1 MSFGGWNKMRNSLLT
16 TERKWILAAMGSSLI
31 GIGLAR
37 LAFDPLQA
45 ALVESDWFTDGAAAY
60 LADANLIGYVLGA
73 LVAKWLA
80 QRVPTIMLLRIMMIA
95 VSLSFLLC
103 FSDSMPFMWFFF
115 WRFVS
120 GLAGGVI
127 MVVASPTVLAYI
139 APERRGVIG
148 QMSLYGLALGVL
160 IAGTLVPLLLKQGP
174 TTVWLGVGGIC
185 LLITA
190 LTWRLWPPSP
200 KAPDAKTP
208 KTKAP
213 RSAYRLWLEY
223 GLVAVGVVTHM
234 VFLVPYLE
242 QNLQMAASVAA
253 QFFLVY
259 AAGALTG
266 PFVFAYLTH
275 RLGIHSTQRIAMPIL
290 LAANAAMLLLSFS
303 YFGVG
308 LSCFL
313 AGLCLPGIISIFLGL
328 SQELAQGDPNK
339 HRAIW
344 GTATV
349 VFAVTQAGVGYV
361 TAFTLT
367 NFGVAYQELFAAATV
382 SVVLAIVVDLLPR
395 KKHHQDLVPATPSK

>member
-1 MSFGGWNKMRNSLLT
+1 VLNPLLT
-16 TERKWILAAMGSSLI
+16 PERKWTLAAMGSSLV

-45 ALVESDWFTDGAAAY
+45 ALVEANWFTDGAAAY

-80 QRVPTIMLLRIMMIA
+80 QRVPTIMLLRVMMIA
-95 VSLSFLLC
+95 ISLSFLLC
-103 FSDSMPFMWFFF
+103 FSESMPFQWFFF
-115 WRFVS
+115 WRVIS
-120 GLAGGVI
+120 GIAGGII
-127 MVVASPTVLAYI
+127 MVVASPTVLAHI
-139 APERRGVIG
+139 AAKRRGAIG

-160 IAGTLVPLLLKQGP
+160 IAGTLVPLLLTQGP
-174 TTVWLGVGGIC
+174 TAVWLGIGFIC
-185 LLITA
+185 LAITVF
-190 LTWRLWPPSP
+190 TWRLWPPAP
-200 KAPDAKTP
+200 KAPDTPFAKA
-208 KTKAP
+208 KAP
-213 RSAYRLWLEY
+213 RAAYRLWLEY

-242 QNLQMAASVAA
+242 QNLQMSGSVAA

-266 PFVFAYLTH
+266 PFVFAYLAN
-275 RLGIHSTQRIAMPIL
+275 RLGIHSAQRVAMPIL

-361 TAFTLT
+361 TAFTLSR
-367 NFGVAYQELFAAATV
+367 FGTAYQELFLAATV
-382 SVVLAIVVDLLPR
+382 SVLLAIVVDLLPR
-395 KKHHQDLVPATPSK
+395 QKHHQDLILPLPTTPTTP

>member
-1 MSFGGWNKMRNSLLT
+1 MSNSLFT
-16 TERKWILAAMGSSLI
+16 TERKWTLAAMGSSLI

-37 LAFDPLQA
+37 LAFNPLQA
-45 ALVESDWFTDGAAAY
+45 ALVESGWFTDGAAAY

-103 FSDSMPFMWFFF
+103 FSESLPFFWFFF
-115 WRFVS
+115 WRLVS
-120 GLAGGVI
+120 GIAGGVI
-127 MVVASPTVLAYI
+127 MVLASPAVLAYI

-148 QMSLYGLALGVL
+148 QMSLYGLAIGVL
-160 IAGTLVPLLLKQGP
+160 VAGTLVPLLLTQGP
-174 TTVWLGVGGIC
+174 TTVWLGVGFIC
-185 LLITA
+185 LAITA
-190 LTWRLWPPSP
+190 LTWRLWPPTP
-200 KAPDAKTP
+200 KAPDVKPA

-242 QNLQMAASVAA
+242 QNLQMSSGVAS

-266 PFVFAYLTH
+266 PFLFAYLAN

-290 LAANAAMLLLSFS
+290 LAANAAMFLLSFS

-328 SQELAQGDPNK
+328 SQELAQGDPLK

-361 TAFTLT
+361 TAFMLT
-367 NFGVAYQELFAAATV
+367 NFGVAYKELFAAATV
-382 SVVLAIVVDLLPR
+382 SVFLAIVIDALPR
-395 KKHHQDLVPATPSK
+395 KQHRKDLESVREDA

>member
-1 MSFGGWNKMRNSLLT
+1 MT
-16 TERKWILAAMGSSLI
+16 TERKWTLAAMGSSLV

-45 ALVESDWFTDGAAAY
+45 ALVDSDWFSDGAAAY

-80 QRVPTIMLLRIMMIA
+80 QRVPTIMLLRVMMIA

-103 FSDSMPFMWFFF
+103 FNESLPFGWFFF
-115 WRFVS
+115 WRLVS
-120 GLAGGVI
+120 GIAGGII

-160 IAGTLVPLLLKQGP
+160 VSGTLVPLLLKQGP
-174 TTVWLGVGGIC
+174 TTVWLGVGVIC
-185 LLITA
+185 LVITA
-190 LTWRLWPPSP
+190 VTWRLWPPAP
-200 KAPDAKTP
+200 KAPTTRPP
-208 KTKAP
+208 KEKAP
-213 RSAYRLWLEY
+213 RAAYRLWLEY
-223 GLVAVGVVTHM
+223 ALVAVGVVTHM

-242 QNLQMAASVAA
+242 QNLQMSESLAA

-266 PFVFAYLTH
+266 PFLFAYLTN
-275 RLGIHSTQRIAMPIL
+275 RLGIHGAQRIAMPIL
-290 LAANAAMLLLSFS
+290 LAANAAMLLLSAS

-328 SQELAQGDPNK
+328 SQELAHGDPNK

-349 VFAVTQAGVGYV
+349 VFAVTQAGVGYL
-361 TAFTLT
+361 TAFTLST
-367 NFGVAYQELFAAATV
+367 FGTAYQELFAAATI
-382 SVVLAIVVDLLPR
+382 SVLLAIAVDLLPR
-395 KKHHQDLVPATPSK
+395 SKRQLDPAPATTTQS